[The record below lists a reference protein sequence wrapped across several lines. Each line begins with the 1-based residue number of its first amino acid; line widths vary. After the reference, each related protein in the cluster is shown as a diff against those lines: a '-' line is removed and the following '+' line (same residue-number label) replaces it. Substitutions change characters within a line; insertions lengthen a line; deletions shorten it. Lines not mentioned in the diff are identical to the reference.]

1 MVVHTAGMM
10 LLSPLAEVDLTDLD
24 RMDRVNIRGIFVID
38 QQAARP
44 VRSGGAVINFSSS
57 VARIVLPHCTA
68 YAATKGA
75 VDAMSLILAKEMRG
89 HDVTVNAVAPADRH
103 AAYAAR

>member
-10 LLSPLAEVDLTDLD
+10 LLSPFAEVDLTDLD

-57 VARIVLPHCTA
+57 VAIVLPHYTA

-75 VDAMSLILAKEMRG
+75 VDAFTLILAKELRG
-89 HDVTVNAVAPADRH
+89 RDITVKRGSCRH
-103 AAYAAR
+103 FLN